1 MGQGKLRLAKWFNS
15 YPEKDKKKLTR
26 DVISLVLAR
35 GPKMCSFIEYK
46 DDLKIVYKRYASLFF
61 CCAIE
66 SGDNEL
72 LTLEIIHHFVE
83 LLDLY
88 FGSVCELD
96 IIYNYEKAYFILD
109 EFLLAGEIQET
120 SKKCVL
126 NAIKLQDF
134 VMEEGRRTESLKM
147 LDLANS
153 LYVMSF
159 VQDISIWSQQERLCK
174 IINMKFHLLL
184 GQALKH

>member
-1 MGQGKLRLAKWFNS
+1 MGKDWPGHTERRGESGQTSTFSCICEEESGMTIKFVFLFSRQGKLRLAKWFNS
-15 YPEKDKKKLTR
+15 YHEKDKKRLTR

-134 VMEEGRRTESLKM
+134 VMEEETPHGVFE
-147 LDLANS
+147 DAG
-153 LYVMSF
+153 
-159 VQDISIWSQQERLCK
+159 
-174 IINMKFHLLL
+174 L
-184 GQALKH
+184 G